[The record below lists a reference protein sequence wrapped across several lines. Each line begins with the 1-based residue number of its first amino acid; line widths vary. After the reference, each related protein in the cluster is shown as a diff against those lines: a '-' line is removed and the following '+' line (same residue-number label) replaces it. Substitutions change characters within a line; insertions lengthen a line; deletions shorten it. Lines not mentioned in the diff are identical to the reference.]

1 MYQAHHLLS
10 TPPDDTKLWRYL
22 DLSHFL
28 WLLSRKSLYFA
39 NLGEFLDDKWEGT
52 LPETTIQGLK
62 RFLRIFAEKHGERPP
77 KEEAEREALRS
88 LMSAV
93 KSLQPMYVVN
103 CWHRNDVESVAMWTL
118 YTKGMDGV
126 AIQSTVGR
134 LKTCLSHERRSVY
147 IARVKYGHAVPEDGL
162 ISPHALM
169 PIITK
174 RRSFEHESEVRL
186 VLDRYSSVRPAA
198 DELSR
203 QSKGEAIAVDL
214 STLIEKIVASPY
226 YPEWAK
232 ASLQDRVADAGL
244 NLMVEESDLLK
255 LPEADKIPYVS
266 RRAD

>member
-1 MYQAHHLLS
+1 MLI

-22 DLSHFL
+22 DLSRFL

-39 NLGEFLDDKWEGT
+39 NIGEFLDDKWEGT
-52 LPETTIQGLK
+52 LPKATIQGLK
-62 RFLRIFAEKHGERPP
+62 RFLRISAEKHGERPP
-77 KEEAEREALRS
+77 KEGAEQEALRS

-93 KSLQPMYVVN
+93 KTLQPMYVVN
-103 CWHRNDVESVAMWTL
+103 CWHRNDVESVAMWKL

-134 LKTCLSHERRSVY
+134 LKACLLHERRTIY
-147 IARVKYGHAVPEDGL
+147 IAQVKYGHEVPDDGL
-162 ISPHALM
+162 VSPHALI

-186 VLDRYSSVRPAA
+186 VLDRYNSALPTT

-203 QSKGEAIAVDL
+203 KSRGEAITVDL
-214 STLIEKIVASPY
+214 STLIEKIVASPD
-226 YPEWAK
+226 YPEWAR

-244 NLMVEESDLLK
+244 NVTVEESDLLT
-255 LPEADKIPYVS
+255 LPEAGVG
-266 RRAD
+266 